1 MKERLLKI
9 VAGDP
14 AKVIQ
19 RLKEKGVR
27 VLHRFG
33 DTIVVEGE
41 LSPQLTT
48 EFLSSTRAIPTE
60 PLAEAPADASDEEVA
75 LLAFRLRQT
84 EAFRRSKAKRATEGE
99 DWGTI
104 FERM

>member
-9 VAGDP
+9 VEGDP
-14 AKVIQ
+14 AAVAQ
-19 RLKEKGVR
+19 LLKEKGVR

-33 DTIVVEGE
+33 DILVVEGE
-41 LSPQLTT
+41 TAPDLTA
-48 EFLSSTRAIPTE
+48 EVLRFTRAIPDE
-60 PLAEAPADASDEEVA
+60 LLVEASADAGDEDVA